1 MRIHIHK
8 ARGRWEL
15 LVECSIDGA
24 SVDARSDHADAREAA
39 AEAAGLLRTWSSDV
53 DGAKPL
59 ASLWIVFG
67 RSMKMDDFALCV
79 SATSRIGAVREA
91 AKKLGHS
98 WQVSLDDHD
107 DLHVVVNGRDEKV
120 YPVEDGWEQGDPDW
134 FWDVGVAP
142 AEIGVD
148 LDVEE
153 TWEWT
158 EEEVE
163 EEEVTTC
170 SHD

>member
-1 MRIHIHK
+1 MKISIREVK
-8 ARGRWEL
+8 GRYEL
-15 LVECSIDGA
+15 LAECSIDGA

-59 ASLWIVFG
+59 ASLWIVLG

-79 SATSRIGAVREA
+79 SARSRVEAVAEAARNLGHTWQTSR
-91 AKKLGHS
+91 
-98 WQVSLDDHD
+98 DDRD
-107 DLHVVVNGRDEKV
+107 ELHVVVNGRDESV
-120 YPVEDGWEQGDPDW
+120 YPVKDGWEQGDPGL

-158 EEEVE
+158 EEEL
-163 EEEVTTC
+163 EVAE
-170 SHD
+170 

>member
-1 MRIHIHK
+1 VRIHIHK
-8 ARGRWEL
+8 SGDRGRWEL
-15 LVECSIDGA
+15 LAECSIDGA
-24 SVDARSDHADAREAA
+24 SVDARSEHADAREAA

-59 ASLWIVFG
+59 ASLWVVLG
-67 RSMKMDDFALCV
+67 RSTKMDDFALCV
-79 SATSRIGAVREA
+79 SARSRVEA
-91 AKKLGHS
+91 AAEAARKLGHP
-98 WQVSLDDHD
+98 WQTSRDDHGE
-107 DLHVVVNGRDEKV
+107 LHVVVNGHDPKV
-120 YPVEDGWEQGDPDW
+120 YPVEDGWEQGDPRW

-148 LDVEE
+148 LDDER

-158 EEEVE
+158 